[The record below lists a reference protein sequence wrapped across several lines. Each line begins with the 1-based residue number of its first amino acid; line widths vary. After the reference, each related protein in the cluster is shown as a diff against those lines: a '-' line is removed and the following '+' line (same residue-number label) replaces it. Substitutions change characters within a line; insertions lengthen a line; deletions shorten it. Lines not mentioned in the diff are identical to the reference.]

1 MTFWAGYDIIK
12 LNWGRMVYSSE
23 LPCKT
28 LKSKY
33 FLEGIFMEKGTTA
46 GLLKLAALFDP
57 GTFAEVGA
65 LIKRPGGELTGVVC
79 GYGAVDGKLVYAFAQ
94 DSDRRKGA
102 FDSLQAEKIASLY
115 TMAMKNGAPV
125 VGMFDSAGAI
135 LADGASAMSA
145 YGKLL
150 KTVSDASGV
159 IPQIAL
165 VTGVCA
171 GLSATVAAM
180 FDLTV
185 TVEGNSELFVNA
197 PFLIG
202 KDAGDAACTAAIGL
216 SSILA
221 QSEDEAMR
229 KVRTL
234 LTILPSNNTEG
245 VDSEEITDD
254 VNRAVSVE
262 GLTGADLLGQ
272 ITDAGIYLTVGQGY
286 ADEMLTAFARF
297 GGVTCGVV
305 ANNAAEK
312 GGVLTAEG
320 AKKAAKLI
328 SFCDSF
334 SIPVLTLADSVGVQ
348 VSAEAEAAPL
358 AAQLGKLAMAYAS
371 ADCAKITVVTG
382 KAYGAAF
389 TLMGSKSLGADMVYA
404 LPAAEISV
412 MDPAAA
418 VAFLWNDR
426 ITPSVTRAS
435 LEEEWIE
442 KHASPVVAACDG
454 SLDDVIEPAEL
465 RQRICSA
472 VYMLLVKNDGVPVRK
487 HCNLPL

>member
-1 MTFWAGYDIIK
+1 
-12 LNWGRMVYSSE
+12 
-23 LPCKT
+23 
-28 LKSKY
+28 
-33 FLEGIFMEKGTTA
+33 MEKGITSGSA
-46 GLLKLAALFDP
+46 RIAALFDP
-57 GTFAEVGA
+57 GTFAEIGA
-65 LIKRPGGELTGVVC
+65 YVKRADEGLTGVVC

-102 FDSLQAEKIASLY
+102 FDALQAEKIATLY
-115 TMAMKNGAPV
+115 AMAVKNGAPV
-125 VGMFDSAGAI
+125 VGVFDSVGAI

-145 YGKLL
+145 YGKFL

-165 VTGVCA
+165 ISGVCA

-185 TVEGNSELFVNA
+185 TVKGSAELFVNA

-202 KDAGDAACTAAIGL
+202 KETGDAAAVAANGL
-216 SSILA
+216 SSVLA
-221 QSEDEAMR
+221 ENEADAFS
-229 KVRTL
+229 KVKTL
-234 LTILPSNNTEG
+234 LSILPSNNAEG
-245 VDSEEITDD
+245 VIAEEIIDD
-254 VNRAVSVE
+254 LNRAVSVE
-262 GLTGADLLGQ
+262 GLSGAALLEQ
-272 ITDAGIYLTVGQGY
+272 LADAGRFLAVGEGY
-286 ADEMLTAFARF
+286 ADGMFTAFARF

-305 ANNAAEK
+305 ANDASAD
-312 GGVLTAEG
+312 GGRITADG

-334 SIPVLTLADSVGVQ
+334 SIPLLTLVDSVGVQ

-389 TLMGSKSLGADMVYA
+389 TLMGSHALGADTVYA
-404 LPAAEISV
+404 LPEAEISV
-412 MDPAAA
+412 MDPQAA

-435 LEEEWIE
+435 LEAEWIE
-442 KHASPVVAACDG
+442 KHASPEAAAADG
-454 SLDDVIEPAEL
+454 SLDDVIDPAEL

-472 VYMLLVKNDGVPVRK
+472 VYMLLVKNGASPARK